1 MYEVEK
7 KIIELTEEA
16 DFLLSCMKDENE
28 FYKKHLKKD
37 DYAKLIRLKGS
48 LLKKLKHINEEAKKV
63 ENKEEF
69 NKVYLK
75 YKDAFLRI
83 QVEFNNQRAK
93 SIYNLAEKTYKNDGG
108 FLIGNTIE
116 KLQDIDNEKEK
127 YAIEIFEKQIN
138 KDTGGHM
145 TKKAKVN
152 YMYQRI
158 LGELNVE
165 HTAIVNFFSDEDI
178 SDEFS
183 DLILDKIEEILGF
196 DVKKV
201 LGFKDKKDA
210 KDKDNKNK
218 LDLQLMAQKQ
228 APITEITGY
237 SMPLLQTDITNKII
251 GCHFK
256 ESDLKKTNS
265 FIKAS
270 KDAIINNVTLQRDN
284 IKMVIEASDID
295 KMKLDTKVHKTLIIL
310 MHELTKIM
318 PYKRILDLQ
327 TAANYMQFTI
337 TLKDYMEA
345 RGLKDRTNAREQLKA
360 SLQILKKA
368 TISYKY
374 KDKNDNE
381 RVGEIGVLDSWE
393 FYNGKA
399 TIRVSPTFIC
409 HLSNSN
415 LLMNYNKNLL
425 TINDKKN
432 PSSFNLGHELLV
444 DARRN
449 KNNKNRNVNGVF
461 IINVKK
467 LISVCDALT
476 YDNRN
481 FTSRIYDRFE
491 NDMDALVEN
500 KILKSWE
507 FCNKG
512 RKTLTNKELEQSK
525 NYKDFLELYILYEPV
540 NLD

>member
-16 DFLLSCMKDENE
+16 NFLLSCMKENND
-28 FYKKHLKKD
+28 FYKKYLQKD
-37 DYAKLIRLKGS
+37 DYEKLIKLKGS
-48 LLKKLKHINEEAKKV
+48 LLKKLRHINQEAKKV
-63 ENKEEF
+63 ENKDEF
-69 NKVYLK
+69 NKVYIK
-75 YKDAFLRI
+75 YKDTFLRI
-83 QVEFNNQRAK
+83 QSEFNDQRAK
-93 SIYNLAEKTYKNDGG
+93 SIYNLAKNTYENEAE
-108 FLIGNTIE
+108 FLISNTIA
-116 KLQDIDNEKEK
+116 KLEEINNKKEK

-165 HTAIVNFFSDEDI
+165 HTAIVNFYKDTDI
-178 SDEFS
+178 SNNFS
-183 DLILDKIEEILGF
+183 MLILGKIKDILGF
-196 DVKKV
+196 DVEKELGLKPKTKKK
-201 LGFKDKKDA
+201 GKSKSKADIKTITE
-210 KDKDNKNK
+210 N
-218 LDLQLMAQKQ
+218 QP
-228 APITEITGY
+228 PITEITGY

-256 ESDLKKTNS
+256 ETDLKRPNN

-270 KDAIINNVTLQRDN
+270 RDSITNNVTLQREN

-295 KMKLDTKVHKTLIIL
+295 NMRLDTKVHKTLIIL

-318 PYKRILDLQ
+318 PYKKILDLQ
-327 TAANYMQFTI
+327 TAANYMEFTI
-337 TLKDYMEA
+337 TLKDYMDD
-345 RGLKDRTNAREQLKA
+345 RGLKDRTTAREQLKS
-360 SLQILKKA
+360 SLQILKKS

-381 RVGEIGVLDSWE
+381 RVGEIGILDSWE
-393 FYNGKA
+393 FYNAKA
-399 TIRVSPTFIC
+399 TVRVSPTFIC

-415 LLMNYNKNLL
+415 LLMNYNKKLL

-432 PSSFNLGHELLV
+432 PSSFNLGNELLI

-449 KNNKNRNVNGVF
+449 KNNKKRNKNGVF
-461 IINVKK
+461 IINVRK

-476 YDNRN
+476 YDNKN

-491 NDMDALVEN
+491 NDMDALVDN
-500 KILKSWE
+500 KILKSWQ

-512 RKTLTNKELEQSK
+512 RNTLSDAELEKSK
-525 NYKDFLELYILYEPV
+525 NYKDFLELYVLYEPI